1 MFETLED
8 SFEKSKPP
16 LDRGCPI
23 LLYSG
28 YVVLSSIAF
37 TIGVREHGFNHPF
50 SLVVCATMFSLSLI
64 WLVTS
69 LRSQASMTR
78 RDFAIRSNILLL
90 LLMAMEAY
98 SFYRS

>member
-16 LDRGCPI
+16 LDRGWPI

-28 YVVLSSIAF
+28 FVVLSSIAF
-37 TIGVREHGFNHPF
+37 TLGVRKHGFNHPF
-50 SLVVCATMFSLSLI
+50 SLVVWATMFSLSLI

-90 LLMAMEAY
+90 LLMALEAY